1 MAFKNA
7 KNYERKLRLALM
19 GPPKSGKSFTA
30 LTIAHA
36 LAGENG
42 KVAVIDT
49 ENASASKYAEMFPS
63 FDVSELEQFNP
74 DAYVREIHEAEHLG
88 YDVLIIDSLTHA
100 WNGPGGLLEYKDQLA
115 KSGKQGMN
123 SYTAWSE
130 ASPKH
135 TNLIYA
141 ITHAKMHVIVTLRTK
156 VEYVLEERKGKQVPV
171 KIGLAPIQ
179 RDETEYEFDIMGTM
193 DKQHTLTIDDSRC
206 PALDNVSIPIPDGGV
221 ATTIRA
227 WLAGEPM
234 PEPSEQQKEMRT
246 LLNELYATNPG
257 VYARYANWEELA
269 LRKALNIPSG
279 VLPKDYSDEQ
289 VEAMRVYVAS
299 KKPQEPVKA
308 SSMEG
313 LYTGYLE
320 DKGA

>member
-1 MAFKNA
+1 MAFKSA
-7 KNYERKLRLALM
+7 RNYERKLRLALM

-36 LAGENG
+36 LAGEGG

-49 ENASASKYAEMFPS
+49 ENASAAKYAELFPP
-63 FDVSELEQFNP
+63 FDVSELEKFNP
-74 DAYVREIHEAEHLG
+74 DDYVKEIYEAERLG

-100 WNGPGGLLEYKDQLA
+100 WNGPGGLLEYKDQVA
-115 KSGKQGMN
+115 KSGKAGMN

-135 TNLIYA
+135 TRLMYA
-141 ITHAKMHVIVTLRTK
+141 ITHSKLHVIVTLRTK
-156 VEYVLEERKGKQVPV
+156 VEYVLEDRKGKQVPV

-206 PALDNVSIPIPDGGV
+206 PGLDNVSIPIPDGSV
-221 ATTIRA
+221 ATTIKS

-234 PEPSEQQKEMRT
+234 PEPVWTVKTAYERCANRGDVTNKVEFYKFASEV
-246 LLNELYATNPG
+246 LGYAVTAEN
-257 VYARYANWEELA
+257 VMSLDQDA
-269 LRKALNIPSG
+269 LKSI
-279 VLPKDYSDEQ
+279 
-289 VEAMRVYVAS
+289 VAS
-299 KKPQEPVKA
+299 TEAQKA
-308 SSMEG
+308 S
-313 LYTGYLE
+313 
-320 DKGA
+320 